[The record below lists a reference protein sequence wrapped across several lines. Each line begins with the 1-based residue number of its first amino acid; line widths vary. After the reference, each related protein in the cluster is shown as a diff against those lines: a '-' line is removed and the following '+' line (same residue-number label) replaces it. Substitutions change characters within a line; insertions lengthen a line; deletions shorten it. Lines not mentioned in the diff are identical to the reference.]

1 MGTAVASAALAGLT
15 RAAEGGYQ
23 GPPEL
28 TVARAFTEWTLD
40 PWMLA
45 LVLILGGGYV
55 AAVRRQPGWPVA
67 RRQAG
72 RRRGDRRGGAGRGK
86 TLVGG

>member
-15 RAAEGGYQ
+15 RAAGGGYQ

-67 RRQAG
+67 RRIWFLGLGLGFLIVATMSW
-72 RRRGDRRGGAGRGK
+72 R
-86 TLVGG
+86 